1 MNKCRCCEIIQVKDP
16 MDRMSHEETVSPK
29 MSRKKLEL
37 CRLIADKEKK
47 LLLLLSHE
55 KEKVSLGLT
64 EIECHHQNAYLESA
78 GAVVCLRST
87 LGILSTLS

>member
-16 MDRMSHEETVSPK
+16 MDRMSDQETISPK

-37 CRLIADKEKK
+37 CRLTADKQKK

-55 KEKVSLGLT
+55 KKRCPWG
-64 EIECHHQNAYLESA
+64 
-78 GAVVCLRST
+78 
-87 LGILSTLS
+87 